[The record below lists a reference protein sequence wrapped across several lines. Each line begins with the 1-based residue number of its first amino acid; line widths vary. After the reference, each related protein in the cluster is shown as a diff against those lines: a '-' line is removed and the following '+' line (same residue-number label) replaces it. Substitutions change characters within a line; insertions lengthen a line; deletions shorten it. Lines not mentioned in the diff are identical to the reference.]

1 MSIKGNQNSATY
13 KKDIVLSFINKF
25 PNATT
30 MAIARLIYE
39 EHKLDFSS
47 LDTVRTNVRRYR
59 GENGKNSS
67 PISRI
72 GERTET
78 QKKQSMSK
86 IIDLP
91 ESDYEKCEAF
101 IIPKGQNNIL
111 ILSDIH
117 FPYRSLAKRC
127 GGRLK
132 TNAHK
137 KTIFLNQ
144 TVCFQIQNISRHI
157 A

>member
-1 MSIKGNQNSATY
+1 MKGNQNAATY

-47 LDTVRTNVRRYR
+47 FDTVRTNVRRYR

-67 PISRI
+67 PISRT

-78 QKKQSMSK
+78 QKKTIHEQSNR
-86 IIDLP
+86 P
-91 ESDYEKCEAF
+91 
-101 IIPKGQNNIL
+101 
-111 ILSDIH
+111 
-117 FPYRSLAKRC
+117 
-127 GGRLK
+127 
-132 TNAHK
+132 T
-137 KTIFLNQ
+137 
-144 TVCFQIQNISRHI
+144 
-157 A
+157 